1 MTKNLRLDRETLSL
15 FPLSQLKIQS
25 YRVSMLYLKISLCQI
40 YLAISSLVRVSMWC
54 PASKTICG
62 EVDVWSLLHLDLKK
76 TNSWNREVARSSS
89 CCSLQQVYPPGNA
102 RKFTYLGRWD
112 ELGETEGGWE
122 GQSPNCHHSSHS
134 GLVLLLSSLSL
145 LLSILLFLPRYG
157 VISCKALLSRC
168 GNFIFAMNLHSPSP
182 CSSSIL
188 LSTRPLSSVL
198 SLCTFACARVLSL
211 SPGSSPF
218 QKFTLNAQFHLH
230 RPRPSTASYPC
241 PKSEHVAS
249 PRIHCANDVSSLRP
263 TLWLKFLSQS
273 VIVEHSWNVCNC
285 VEHLYTNNTSNWRI
299 RCNKLNRNINLSLIF

>member
-198 SLCTFACARVLSL
+198 CPVTLHLRVRARVVLVSRLFSLSEVHAKRAVSFTSSSSFDRVLSM
-211 SPGSSPF
+211 SEERACR
-218 QKFTLNAQFHLH
+218 FT
-230 RPRPSTASYPC
+230 
-241 PKSEHVAS
+241 E
-249 PRIHCANDVSSLRP
+249 D
-263 TLWLKFLSQS
+263 TLCQRCF
-273 VIVEHSWNVCNC
+273 VF
-285 VEHLYTNNTSNWRI
+285 TSN
-299 RCNKLNRNINLSLIF
+299 SLIKVSLSECHCWTLMERLQLRWTFIYK